1 MVKRLLDCTAAELAA
16 YTKPEL
22 LQAIRGCEGRVL
34 AAESIGTLT
43 PLLGDVTNAE
53 FAAALGADILLLN
66 MFDVITPKLQGL
78 PACEP
83 ADAVRELKRLTG
95 RTVGINLEPV
105 DPEYAKSND
114 GTLWQLSPGRLATAE
129 NAKRAAAMGVDI
141 VLLTGNPGNG
151 VTNDAILASLRAMRA
166 AVGDGLLLAAGKM
179 HAAGIVSATGAPLLT
194 PVEVDAFAE
203 AGADIILLPAP
214 GTVPGMTLEAA
225 QALVNAAHRSGKL
238 AMTAI
243 GTSQEGA
250 DADTVRRIALM
261 SKMAGAD
268 IHHIGDTGMPG
279 MAWPENILAYSIA
292 IRGRRHTYRT
302 MARSVNR

>member
-66 MFDVITPKLQGL
+66 MFDVITPNIQGL

-83 ADAVRELKRLTG
+83 AETVRELKRLTG

-105 DPEYAKSND
+105 DPEYAKNND
-114 GTLWQLSPGRLATAE
+114 GTLWQLSQGRLATAE

-166 AVGDGLLLAAGKM
+166 AVGEGLLLAAGKM
-179 HAAGIVSATGAPLLT
+179 HAAGIVSETGAPLLT
-194 PVEVDAFAE
+194 PEEVAAFAE

-225 QALVNAAHRSGKL
+225 QALVNTAHRSGKL